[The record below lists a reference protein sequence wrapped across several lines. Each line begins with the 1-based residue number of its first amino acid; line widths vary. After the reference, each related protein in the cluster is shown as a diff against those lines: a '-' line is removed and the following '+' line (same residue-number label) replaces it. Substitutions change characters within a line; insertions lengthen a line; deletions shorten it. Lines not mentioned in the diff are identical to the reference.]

1 MKLRAKRN
9 RRKNNNVVLT
19 NISIDAHGGDKGL
32 TVTLTAG
39 LGALELFDD
48 IFLIFVGDAHAI
60 EKQLTHY
67 QNAKK
72 YQSRYQIYHA
82 EEKIKMDETLVSAL
96 RKRNSSMRVAIQLVK
111 ENKAKACVSAGNSG
125 ALMAVS
131 KSVLKTIDGISR
143 PAMMSKI
150 PTTRA
155 HTHMLDLGANIDSKS
170 TTLFEFAL
178 MASIAVE
185 YTEYIKQPTISLL
198 NIGSEDIKGKQI
210 IKEAADLLKNSSLNY
225 VGYIEADEIYTNA
238 VDVVVCDG
246 FEGNLVLKASEGVAQ
261 MIKIYLKRAFKK
273 NLYTKLTASLAMPAL
288 NYFKSS
294 LDPRRYNGA
303 NLLGLRGIVIKSH
316 GSADTLAFLH
326 AIKEARSAAQNE
338 ITDKIHKKI
347 KQELA
352 S

>member
-1 MKLRAKRN
+1 MLP
-9 RRKNNNVVLT
+9 T

-32 TVTLTAG
+32 TVTLKAG
-39 LGALELFDD
+39 LKALALFDD
-48 IFLIFVGDAHAI
+48 IFLIFVGNANAI
-60 EKQLTHY
+60 EKQLMHY
-67 QNAKK
+67 QDAKK
-72 YQSRYQIYHA
+72 YKSRYRIHHA
-82 EEKIKMDETLVSAL
+82 EEQIEMDEALVPAL
-96 RKRNSSMRVAIQLVK
+96 RKRDSSMRVAINLVK
-111 ENKAKACVSAGNSG
+111 ENKAKACVSSGNSG

-131 KSVLKTIDGISR
+131 KLVLKTIDGISR

-150 PTTRA
+150 PTTKA

-178 MASIAVE
+178 MASITVE
-185 YTEYIKQPTISLL
+185 HTEHIKKPTISLL
-198 NIGSEDIKGKQI
+198 NIGSEDIKGKQT
-210 IKEAADLLKNSSLNY
+210 IKEVADMLKKSSLNY
-225 VGYIEADEIYTNA
+225 VGYIEADEIYTNT
-238 VDVVVCDG
+238 VDVVVCNG

-261 MIKIYLKRAFKK
+261 MIKVYLKRAFKK

-288 NYFKSS
+288 NYFKTS

-303 NLLGLRGIVIKSH
+303 SLLGLKGIVIKSH
-316 GSADTLAFLH
+316 GGADALSFLH
-326 AIKEARSAAQNE
+326 AIKEAKLIAQNE